1 MPAESSSKSK
11 EKDSTKSSKEKE
23 KEAATEET
31 EDESTIAAN
40 KAAVAAQTKAA
51 TMAAAL
57 AAAAA
62 ASASGGQQVTT
73 EKPAHY
79 TYLKGFRVD
88 QCALFLQHKCTQHRP
103 YTCFYWHF
111 KNQRRRRPVR
121 KRDGTFNYNPDVYC
135 DKVSISPL
143 RGRCPAGQR
152 GVNPKLRPLTANP
165 TTDKNDALAPD
176 HAPRQAP
183 ARHRALHLGSPSQAQ
198 PPPATHNPLPDE
210 P

>member
-1 MPAESSSKSK
+1 MPAESSSKGK

-135 DKVSISPL
+135 DKYDEQTGVCPSGDDCPYVHRNAGDTEKRFIIMPQSFLSILSFFS
-143 RGRCPAGQR
+143 
-152 GVNPKLRPLTANP
+152 N
-165 TTDKNDALAPD
+165 
-176 HAPRQAP
+176 
-183 ARHRALHLGSPSQAQ
+183 
-198 PPPATHNPLPDE
+198 
-210 P
+210 